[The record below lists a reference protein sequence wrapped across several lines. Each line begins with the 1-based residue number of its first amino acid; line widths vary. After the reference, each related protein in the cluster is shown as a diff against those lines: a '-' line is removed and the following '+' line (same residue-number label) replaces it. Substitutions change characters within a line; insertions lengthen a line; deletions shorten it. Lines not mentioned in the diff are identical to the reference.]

1 MSHACGC
8 HDHEGATE
16 TPVRTHKPGQALTG
30 EHTVGEVASRSPR
43 VLAVIQEFG
52 LNHCCG
58 AHLTLTQASATAG
71 VPIETVLR
79 RLNDVL
85 AGPA

>member
-8 HDHEGATE
+8 RDDVGATE
-16 TPVRTHKPGQALTG
+16 TAVRVHKPGQALTG
-30 EHTVGEVASRSPR
+30 EHTVGEAASRSPR
-43 VLAVIQEFG
+43 ALAVIQELG

-71 VPIETVLR
+71 VPVEAVLR
-79 RLNDVL
+79 RLDDVL
-85 AGPA
+85 AGPV